1 MRNSSS
7 NPTGRTIP
15 DASLRRLPI
24 YHHLLQ
30 EMMLQGP
37 PNISCTTIASA
48 LNLDATQV
56 RKDIEATGIVGKPK
70 VGYPLVVL
78 VRWIENFLGWN
89 STNEAF
95 LAGVGSLGSALL
107 GYEKFRQL
115 GFNLVAAFDID
126 PLKVGR
132 TIAGKEVLHLDRL
145 VELGRGMH
153 IHLGVIATPSEAA
166 QTAANLMVEAGVRAI
181 WNFAPVHLRVPDF
194 VILQNEDLYH
204 SLASLSFRLE
214 RMMSTERAVA
224 ALSNEAATAP
234 TPRPETVE

>member
-1 MRNSSS
+1 MRSSNSS
-7 NPTGRTIP
+7 PAGRTIP

-30 EMMLQGP
+30 EMMLNGP
-37 PNISCTTIASA
+37 PNISCTTIAAA

-95 LAGVGSLGSALL
+95 LAGAGSLGSALL

-115 GFNLVAAFDID
+115 GFKLVAAFDTD

-145 VELGRGMH
+145 VELGRRMH
-153 IHLGVIATPSEAA
+153 IHLGVITTPSEAA

-224 ALSNEAATAP
+224 ALETVP